1 MKKIQSNFKGFLYNL
16 RRQNVKERKIEAE
29 NSRPGRKNSEINKL
43 KMGPFQL
50 EQNDHG
56 DHGLFQNI
64 FEPTVTQNN
73 PK

>member
-1 MKKIQSNFKGFLYNL
+1 MWKKGRFK
-16 RRQNVKERKIEAE
+16 AE

-56 DHGLFQNI
+56 DQDLFQNI

>member
-1 MKKIQSNFKGFLYNL
+1 MKKIQTNFEGLLYKL

-64 FEPTVTQNN
+64 NETTVTQNN

>member
-1 MKKIQSNFKGFLYNL
+1 MWKKGSFK
-16 RRQNVKERKIEAE
+16 AE
-29 NSRPGRKNSEINKL
+29 NSGPGRKNSEINKL

-56 DHGLFQNI
+56 DQDLFQNI

>member
-1 MKKIQSNFKGFLYNL
+1 MWKKGSFK
-16 RRQNVKERKIEAE
+16 AE

-56 DHGLFQNI
+56 DHYLFQSINI
-64 FEPTVTQNN
+64 PTVTQNN